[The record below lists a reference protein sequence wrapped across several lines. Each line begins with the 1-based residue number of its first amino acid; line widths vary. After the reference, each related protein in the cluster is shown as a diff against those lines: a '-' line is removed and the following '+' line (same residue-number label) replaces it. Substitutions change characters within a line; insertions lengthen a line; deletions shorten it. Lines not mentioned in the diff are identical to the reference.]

1 MNFFSICTLLDCI
14 AAISIYFLFFFPKW
28 NRNLYELFIKSCLY
42 IYGCC
47 VLYVTA
53 IIPVIIPIPF
63 FNMDISQIHINL
75 VPYIDYL
82 NSNGDFIRQILLNI
96 LMLVPFGIMYPFIY
110 RKNFKSTIISGL
122 IVSICIE
129 LIQLVSARQF
139 SSCDITDVINNGL
152 GVFIGYIIYKIGGK
166 SVKRF
171 LSQLLANKKVK
182 TFSISKRTKTIILAI
197 IIIQLIIRSIV
208 MPLI

>member
-1 MNFFSICTLLDCI
+1 
-14 AAISIYFLFFFPKW
+14 
-28 NRNLYELFIKSCLY
+28 
-42 IYGCC
+42 
-47 VLYVTA
+47 
-53 IIPVIIPIPF
+53 
-63 FNMDISQIHINL
+63 MDISQIHINL

-139 SSCDITDVINNGL
+139 SSCDITDIINNGL

-171 LSQLLANKKVK
+171 LSQLLENKKVK

-197 IIIQLIIRSIV
+197 IVIQLIIRSIV

>member
-1 MNFFSICTLLDCI
+1 
-14 AAISIYFLFFFPKW
+14 
-28 NRNLYELFIKSCLY
+28 
-42 IYGCC
+42 
-47 VLYVTA
+47 
-53 IIPVIIPIPF
+53 
-63 FNMDISQIHINL
+63 
-75 VPYIDYL
+75 
-82 NSNGDFIRQILLNI
+82 
-96 LMLVPFGIMYPFIY
+96 MLVPFGIMYPFIY